1 MSFVIVESDV
11 MRTAVADMAG
21 VGSALSAAY
30 AASAAQTTAI
40 AAAAGDEVSAAIAL
54 LFSSHGQRFQALS
67 AQAAAFHRQFVQA
80 MTVSAGSY
88 AGAELAN
95 ASPLQTLDQEVLG
108 WLNAPT
114 QELFGRPLFGNGS
127 NGHIETAAGTARGN
141 GGESGLFGTGGTG
154 RGGRSQD
161 VTAAIGAAREVVNG
175 GNTGTG
181 GAGGRH
187 GGTGHGGTN
196 AVTLG
201 SGTATAGSSG
211 GAGTNASALH
221 TLDVSPTAAS
231 DTGGIALVMGP
242 TGIPQPNA
250 AYVATVDRLYLQPL
264 GFHGHAESLYTP
276 ELGYNT
282 DANLPTDVADLM
294 TAINAQIA
302 TGQVSAQ
309 NPIWVFGYSQSS
321 AAASEAMVQLHAEG
335 VPSSDLHFVLVG
347 DPASASGGIL
357 NTLLPS
363 LGPLGDLIKPLL
375 PWFDLN
381 QTMGL
386 TTPNYYPTDVYTLA
400 GDGYAAWP
408 QNFFTNPIA
417 DINAISGFFSTHEEY
432 LGLTP
437 GQIQGATPTY
447 TDGLVQYYTIDNNSS
462 QLLPTLINAAVNVD
476 WISPATGELL
486 DSLF

>member
-1 MSFVIVESDV
+1 MSFVV
-11 MRTAVADMAG
+11 VAPDAIRAAATELAG
-21 VGSALSAAY
+21 IGSTLSVVN
-30 AASAAQTTAI
+30 AASSAQTTAI

-54 LFSSHGQRFQALS
+54 LFSSHSQRFQALM
-67 AQAAAFHRQFVQA
+67 AQAAAFHRQSVQA
-80 MTVSAGSY
+80 MTASAGSY
-88 AGAELAN
+88 AGAEVGN
-95 ASPLQTLDQEVLG
+95 ASLLETLDREVLG
-108 WLNAPT
+108 WVNAPT
-114 QELFGRPLFGNGS
+114 RALLGRPLFRN
-127 NGHIETAAGTARGN
+127 
-141 GGESGLFGTGGTG
+141 GGTG
-154 RGGRSQD
+154 L
-161 VTAAIGAAREVVNG
+161 
-175 GNTGTG
+175 
-181 GAGGRH
+181 
-187 GGTGHGGTN
+187 GGTN

-201 SGTATAGSSG
+201 SGTANAGSSG
-211 GAGTNASALH
+211 GAGTNASAPH
-221 TLDVSPTAAS
+221 TLDVSPTTAS

-242 TGIPQPNA
+242 TGIPQPND

-294 TAINAQIA
+294 AAINTQVA

-335 VPSSDLHFVLVG
+335 VPVSDLHFVLVG

-375 PWFDLN
+375 PSFDLS

-386 TTPNYYPTDVYTLA
+386 TTPNYYPADVYTLA

-408 QNFFTNPIA
+408 QNFFNNPNA
-417 DINAISGFFSTHEEY
+417 DIHAISGFFSTHEEY
-432 LGLTP
+432 LGLSA
-437 GQIQGATPTY
+437 GQIQSATPTL
-447 TDGLVQYYTIDNNSS
+447 TDGLVQYYTVDNSS
-462 QLLPTLINAAVNVD
+462 PLLPTLINAAVNVD
-476 WISPATGELL
+476 WISPATGEFLNR
-486 DSLF
+486 LF